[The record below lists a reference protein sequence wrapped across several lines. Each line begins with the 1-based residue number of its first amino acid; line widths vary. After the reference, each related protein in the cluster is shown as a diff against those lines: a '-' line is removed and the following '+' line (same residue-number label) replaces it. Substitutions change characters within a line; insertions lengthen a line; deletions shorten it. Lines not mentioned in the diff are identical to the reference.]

1 MRLVPS
7 SRPKLG
13 HSQRQLV
20 VRVAVNTTAKP
31 LELLLPKD
39 RPPISNTEM
48 WAGICTTV
56 LVMTLVGIWFIG
68 AL

>member
-1 MRLVPS
+1 M
-7 SRPKLG
+7 
-13 HSQRQLV
+13 
-20 VRVAVNTTAKP
+20 NTTRP

-48 WAGICTTV
+48 WVGMGTTL
-56 LVMTLVGIWFIG
+56 LVMTLVGCWFIG